1 MRRRLCRFVFTET
14 IYHDYDGRYDGSD
27 EINEII
33 IAAVHHSAAGISDA
47 AAKS

>member
-1 MRRRLCRFVFTET
+1 MRRRLCRFVFVET
-14 IYHDYDGRYDGSD
+14 IYHDYDGSSD